1 MHRIF
6 GKTILKKKS
15 QCNVNHYFILLSLI
29 ILVLHLWLDSLLHL
43 LISCYRRGNKSMVEC
58 LLTQCHADPNC
69 TNENGSTPLSRTQDT
84 QIIRLLLQHGAV
96 AANLYKYSNLLPDGS
111 PREAAQ
117 STISLFMVGDKGAG
131 KSTLTKALSVE
142 KKGIKGWVAKR
153 FKVSDVKEKTAGI
166 ECHTIHSSRIGHFT
180 IYDLAGHREFHNSH
194 DTVIRSSI
202 SGPSSGM
209 FLFVIDLT
217 PSLDDLRRTV
227 SYWLSFIQNQVCI
240 EPSSAVV
247 SKPYLLAVGSHAD
260 SVKSESEL
268 KEKQSIVQS
277 FCKETEN
284 INFVDYVTVDCRYS
298 ESESLTQLRAHMLQ
312 THDTLQETIPVV
324 TFRDHCFHVY
334 LVSECANQPGMQLSS
349 LMKAIESSPFTSKD
363 LLPQTLQALH
373 EACNNINKR
382 GVMLYIQTQSIES
395 SWIIIDKDMLLRE
408 INGSLFAPNDFTE
421 HKALTHTGVVPFSK
435 IASVFK
441 ELDTQLII
449 DFSIHMEF
457 CREMTVEDGLKLVT
471 QTHPKYKEEHH
482 FLFPAL
488 TSLIP
493 PPDLW
498 QPNPNINYSEYS
510 SCWILQCHEHHHYFT
525 SRFREVLLLRLAFK
539 NALPVS
545 DEVDHQNPALKQ
557 RCTIWRRGIKWTTL
571 SSIDALVEMTD
582 ERVLVLLRCKKG
594 KELKLVKLRTQVM
607 LEIQSVKKEFCNNV
621 VTVEKFV
628 PNPHY
633 PVNLELSVSL
643 QEIAYSISC
652 HEDSVLLSVDTPLDI
667 TQLVFFEPYMF
678 CNPQCLVD
686 LFCKDLVSCYVS
698 PQFIECIS
706 SNISCVD
713 DFCTLLNVSLH
724 KVAVDSSS
732 SDYDK
737 SVRMFLEWQTQSDGT
752 YQCLRQYM
760 DKYSIF
766 SGRNILVSYLNY
778 GVVFCLCTIKN
789 TLCSESKESDCLL
802 FIVFSLS
809 TGDS

>member
-1 MHRIF
+1 MV
-6 GKTILKKKS
+6 K
-15 QCNVNHYFILLSLI
+15 CLI
-29 ILVLHLWLDSLLHL
+29 
-43 LISCYRRGNKSMVEC
+43 
-58 LLTQCHADPNC
+58 TQCHAEPNC
-69 TNENGSTPLSRTQDT
+69 TSENGSTPLSLTQDT

-96 AANLYKYSNLLPDGS
+96 ATDLYKCSLLLPDGS

-131 KSTLTKALSVE
+131 KSTLTKALSTERASIVRWT
-142 KKGIKGWVAKR
+142 GR
-153 FKVSDVKEKTAGI
+153 LSKVSGVKKKTAGI

-217 PSLDDLRRTV
+217 PSLDDLKRTV

-240 EPSSAVV
+240 EPSSALV
-247 SKPYLLAVGSHAD
+247 SKSYLLAVGSHAD

-277 FCKETEN
+277 LCKETEN

-298 ESESLTQLRAHMLQ
+298 ESQSLTQLRAHMLQ

-334 LVSECANQPGMQLSS
+334 LVSECGNQPGMQLSS

-363 LLPQTLQALH
+363 FLPQTLQALH
-373 EACNNINKR
+373 DACNNINKR

-408 INGSLFAPNDFTE
+408 INGSIFAPDDFTE

-441 ELDTQLII
+441 KFDTQLII

-457 CREMTVEDGLKLVT
+457 CREMTAEDGLKLVT

-488 TSLIP
+488 TPLIP

-525 SRFREVLLLRLAFK
+525 SRFREVLLLRLAFTH
-539 NALPVS
+539 AFPVEF
-545 DEVDHQNPALKQ
+545 DKVDHAIPALQ
-557 RCTIWRRGIKWTTL
+557 QACTIWRRGIKWTTC
-571 SSIDALVEMTD
+571 SFIDALIEMTD
-582 ERVLVLLRCKKG
+582 ERVVLLLRCKKG
-594 KELKLVKLRTQVM
+594 NELQLVKLRAQVM
-607 LEIQSVKKEFCNNV
+607 AEIQSVKKEFCNNV
-621 VTVEKFV
+621 ATVEKFV
-628 PNPHY
+628 PNPQY
-633 PVNLELSVSL
+633 PINLKLSVSL
-643 QEIAYSISC
+643 HKLAHSISR
-652 HEDSVLLSVDTPLDI
+652 HEEAVLLSVVTPFDI

-713 DFCTLLNVSLH
+713 DFCTLLNVPLH
-724 KVAVDSSS
+724 KVAVASSS

-737 SVRMFLEWQTQSDGT
+737 AVRMFLEWQTLSDGT

-766 SGRNILVSYLNY
+766 SGRNILVSYLIY
-778 GVVFCLCTIKN
+778 GGMFCL
-789 TLCSESKESDCLL
+789 
-802 FIVFSLS
+802 
-809 TGDS
+809 

>member
-6 GKTILKKKS
+6 GKTVLKKKS
-15 QCNVNHYFILLSLI
+15 QCNVNHYFILTELLSLI

-43 LISCYRRGNKSMVEC
+43 LLSCYRGWNKSLVEC
-58 LLTQCHADPNC
+58 LLTEGHADLNC
-69 TNENGSTPLSRTQDT
+69 TSENGSTPLSLTQDT

-96 AANLYKYSNLLPDGS
+96 ATDLYKCSVLLPDGS

-131 KSTLTKALSVE
+131 KSTLTKALSTE
-142 KKGIKGWVAKR
+142 RAGIVRWTGR
-153 FKVSDVKEKTAGI
+153 LSKVSGIKEKTAGI

-217 PSLDDLRRTV
+217 PSLDDLKRTV

-240 EPSSAVV
+240 EPSSAPV

-260 SVKSESEL
+260 SVKSKSEL

-277 FCKETEN
+277 FCKEAEN
-284 INFVDYVTVDCRYS
+284 IDFVDYVTVDCRYS
-298 ESESLTQLRAHMLQ
+298 ESQSLTQLRAHMLQ

-334 LVSECANQPGMQLSS
+334 LVSECGNQPGMQLSS
-349 LMKAIESSPFTSKD
+349 LMKAIRFSPFTSKD
-363 LLPQTLQALH
+363 FLPQTLQALH

-408 INGSLFAPNDFTE
+408 INGSLFAPDDFTE

-441 ELDTQLII
+441 EFDTQLII
-449 DFSIHMEF
+449 DFF
-457 CREMTVEDGLKLVT
+457 LEDGLKLVT

-488 TSLIP
+488 TPLIP

-525 SRFREVLLLRLAFK
+525 SRFHEVLLLRLAFK

-607 LEIQSVKKEFCNNV
+607 LEIQSVKKEFCDNV

-628 PNPHY
+628 PKPQY
-633 PVNLELSVSL
+633 PVNLDLSVSL

-652 HEDSVLLSVDTPLDI
+652 HEDAVLLSVDTPLDI

-737 SVRMFLEWQTQSDGT
+737 AVRMFLEWQTQSDGT

-766 SGRNILVSYLNY
+766 SGRTILVSYLIY
-778 GVVFCLCTIKN
+778 GGMFCL
-789 TLCSESKESDCLL
+789 
-802 FIVFSLS
+802 
-809 TGDS
+809 

>member
-1 MHRIF
+1 MIDRYLRVPLSVVQLYSHPKMVLFLNMHRIF
-6 GKTILKKKS
+6 GKTVLKKKS
-15 QCNVNHYFILLSLI
+15 QSNVNHYKILLSLI
-29 ILVLHLWLDSLLHL
+29 ILVLNFWLDSLLHL
-43 LISCYRRGNKSMVEC
+43 LISCYSNRKKSMVEC
-58 LLTQCHADPNC
+58 LLTLCHADPNC
-69 TNENGSTPLSRTQDT
+69 TSENGSTPLSLTQDT

-96 AANLYKYSNLLPDGS
+96 AANLYNYSNLLPDGS

-142 KKGIKGWVAKR
+142 KEGIKGWVAKR
-153 FKVSDVKEKTAGI
+153 FKVSGVKEKTAGI

-202 SGPSSGM
+202 SGPPSGM

-217 PSLDDLRRTV
+217 PSLDDLKRTV

-240 EPSSAVV
+240 EPSSALV

-260 SVKSESEL
+260 SVKSKSEL

-277 FCKETEN
+277 FCKEAEN
-284 INFVDYVTVDCRYS
+284 INFVDYVTVNDCRYS
-298 ESESLTQLRAHMLQ
+298 ESESLTQLRAHMIQ
-312 THDTLQETIPVV
+312 THDTLQELMPKV
-324 TFRDHCFHVY
+324 TFHAHCFHVY
-334 LVSECANQPGMQLSS
+334 LISVCGSQSGMQLGS
-349 LMKAIESSPFTSKD
+349 LIKTIESDPLSSKQKF
-363 LLPQTLQALH
+363 LPPTLQTLH
-373 EACNNINKR
+373 EACSNINKR

-408 INGSLFAPNDFTE
+408 INGSIFAPDDFTE

-435 IASVFK
+435 IAKVFK
-441 ELDTQLII
+441 ELDTRLII

-471 QTHPKYKEEHH
+471 QTHPKYKDEHH

-488 TSLIP
+488 TPLIP

-498 QPNPNINYSEYS
+498 QPNPNINYSEYN

-525 SRFREVLLLRLAFK
+525 SRFREVLLLRIAFTH
-539 NALPVS
+539 AFPVEF
-545 DEVDHQNPALKQ
+545 DKVDHVTPALQ
-557 RCTIWRRGIKWTTL
+557 QACTIWRRGIKWTTC
-571 SSIDALVEMTD
+571 SSIDALIEMTD
-582 ERVLVLLRCKKG
+582 ERVVLLLRCKKG
-594 KELKLVKLRTQVM
+594 NELQLVKLRAQVM
-607 LEIQSVKKEFCNNV
+607 AEIQSVKKEFCNNV
-621 VTVEKFV
+621 ATVEKFV
-628 PNPHY
+628 PNPQY
-633 PVNLELSVSL
+633 PINLKLSVSL
-643 QEIAYSISC
+643 HKLAHSISC
-652 HEDSVLLSVDTPLDI
+652 HEEAVLLSVDTPLDI

-713 DFCTLLNVSLH
+713 DFCTLLNVFLH
-724 KVAVDSSS
+724 KVAGDSSS

-737 SVRMFLEWQTQSDGT
+737 AVRMFLEWQTQSDGT

-766 SGRNILVSYLNY
+766 SGRNILVSYLIY
-778 GVVFCLCTIKN
+778 GGMFCL
-789 TLCSESKESDCLL
+789 
-802 FIVFSLS
+802 
-809 TGDS
+809 

>member
-1 MHRIF
+1 
-6 GKTILKKKS
+6 
-15 QCNVNHYFILLSLI
+15 
-29 ILVLHLWLDSLLHL
+29 
-43 LISCYRRGNKSMVEC
+43 MVEC
-58 LLTQCHADPNC
+58 LLTECHADPNC
-69 TNENGSTPLSRTQDT
+69 TSEYGLTPLSLAYDT
-84 QIIRLLLQHGAV
+84 RIIRLLLQHGAV
-96 AANLYKYSNLLPDGS
+96 SANLYKCSVILPDGS

-142 KKGIKGWVAKR
+142 KEGIKGWVAKR
-153 FKVSDVKEKTAGI
+153 FKVSGVKEKTAGI

-217 PSLDDLRRTV
+217 PSLDDLKQTV

-240 EPSSAVV
+240 EPSSALV

-260 SVKSESEL
+260 SVKSKSEL

-277 FCKETEN
+277 LCKEADN
-284 INFVDYVTVDCRYS
+284 IHFVDYVTVDCRYS
-298 ESESLTQLRAHMLQ
+298 ESESLTLLRANMLQ

-334 LVSECANQPGMQLSS
+334 LVSECGNQPGMQLSS
-349 LMKAIESSPFTSKD
+349 LMKAIESSRFTSKD
-363 LLPQTLQALH
+363 FLPQTLQALH

-408 INGSLFAPNDFTE
+408 INGSIFAPNDFTE
-421 HKALTHTGVVPFSK
+421 HKALTHTDTGVVPFSK

-457 CREMTVEDGLKLVT
+457 CREMTAEDGLKLVT
-471 QTHPKYKEEHH
+471 QTHPKFKEERH

-488 TSLIP
+488 TPLIP

-510 SCWILQCHEHHHYFT
+510 SCWILQCYEHHHYFT
-525 SRFREVLLLRLAFK
+525 SRFCEVLLLRLAFTR
-539 NALPVS
+539 AFPVES
-545 DEVDHQNPALKQ
+545 DEVDHATPALQ
-557 RCTIWRRGIKWTTL
+557 QDCTIWRRGIKWTTC
-571 SSIDALVEMTD
+571 SFIDALIEMTD
-582 ERVLVLLRCKKG
+582 VRVVLLLRCKKG
-594 KELKLVKLRTQVM
+594 KELQLVKLRAQVIA
-607 LEIQSVKKEFCNNV
+607 EVQSAKKEFCNNV

-628 PNPHY
+628 PNPQY
-633 PVNLELSVSL
+633 PINLKLSVSL
-643 QEIAYSISC
+643 HKLAHSILR
-652 HEDSVLLSVDTPLDI
+652 HEEAVMLSVDTPLDI

-686 LFCKDLVSCYVS
+686 LFCKDLESCYVS

-713 DFCTLLNVSLH
+713 DFCTLLNVSLR
-724 KVAVDSSS
+724 KIAGDSSS
-732 SDYDK
+732 SDYNK
-737 SVRMFLEWQTQSDGT
+737 AVRMFLEWQTQSDGT

-766 SGRNILVSYLNY
+766 SGRNILVSLLNY
-778 GVVFCLCTIKN
+778 GVVFCLCIFKK
-789 TLCSESKESDCLL
+789 TLCAVSAKKV
-802 FIVFSLS
+802 IVYCVLS
-809 TGDS
+809 VNRR

>member
-1 MHRIF
+1 
-6 GKTILKKKS
+6 
-15 QCNVNHYFILLSLI
+15 
-29 ILVLHLWLDSLLHL
+29 
-43 LISCYRRGNKSMVEC
+43 
-58 LLTQCHADPNC
+58 
-69 TNENGSTPLSRTQDT
+69 
-84 QIIRLLLQHGAV
+84 
-96 AANLYKYSNLLPDGS
+96 
-111 PREAAQ
+111 
-117 STISLFMVGDKGAG
+117 
-131 KSTLTKALSVE
+131 
-142 KKGIKGWVAKR
+142 
-153 FKVSDVKEKTAGI
+153 
-166 ECHTIHSSRIGHFT
+166 
-180 IYDLAGHREFHNSH
+180 
-194 DTVIRSSI
+194 
-202 SGPSSGM
+202 M

-217 PSLDDLRRTV
+217 PSFDDLKRTV

-240 EPSSAVV
+240 EPSSALV

-260 SVKSESEL
+260 SVKSKSEL
-268 KEKQSIVQS
+268 EEKQSIVQS
-277 FCKETEN
+277 LCNEAEN
-284 INFVDYVTVDCRYS
+284 IHFVDYVTVDCRYS
-298 ESESLTQLRAHMLQ
+298 ESRSLTQLRAHMLQ
-312 THDTLQETIPVV
+312 THDTLQELMPKV
-324 TFRDHCFHVY
+324 TFHAHCFHVY
-334 LVSECANQPGMQLSS
+334 LISVCGSQSGMQLGS
-349 LMKAIESSPFTSKD
+349 LIKTIESDPLSIKQKF
-363 LLPQTLQALH
+363 LPPTLQALH

-408 INGSLFAPNDFTE
+408 INGSIFAPDDFTE

-457 CREMTVEDGLKLVT
+457 CREMTDEDGLKLVT

-488 TSLIP
+488 TPLIP

-510 SCWILQCHEHHHYFT
+510 SCWILQCYKHHQYFT
-525 SRFREVLLLRLAFK
+525 SRFCEVLLLRLAFK

-557 RCTIWRRGIKWTTL
+557 RCTIWKRGIKWTTL

-594 KELKLVKLRTQVM
+594 KELKLVKLRAQVM
-607 LEIQSVKKEFCNNV
+607 LEIQSVKKEFCDNV
-621 VTVEKFV
+621 ATVEKFV
-628 PNPHY
+628 PKPLY

-652 HEDSVLLSVDTPLDI
+652 HEDAVLLSVDTPLDI

-724 KVAVDSSS
+724 KVAGDSSS

-737 SVRMFLEWQTQSDGT
+737 AVRMFLEWQTQSDGT
-752 YQCLRQYM
+752 YQCLRRYM

-766 SGRNILVSYLNY
+766 SGRTILVSYLIY
-778 GVVFCLCTIKN
+778 GGMFCL
-789 TLCSESKESDCLL
+789 
-802 FIVFSLS
+802 
-809 TGDS
+809 

>member
-1 MHRIF
+1 
-6 GKTILKKKS
+6 
-15 QCNVNHYFILLSLI
+15 
-29 ILVLHLWLDSLLHL
+29 
-43 LISCYRRGNKSMVEC
+43 MVEC

-69 TNENGSTPLSRTQDT
+69 TSENGSTPLSLTHNT

-96 AANLYKYSNLLPDGS
+96 AADLYKCSVILPDGS

-117 STISLFMVGDKGAG
+117 STISVFMVGDKGAG

-142 KKGIKGWVAKR
+142 KKGIKSLVAKR
-153 FKVSDVKEKTAGI
+153 FKVSGVKEKTAGI

-217 PSLDDLRRTV
+217 PSLDDLKRTV

-240 EPSSAVV
+240 KPSSALV
-247 SKPYLLAVGSHAD
+247 SKPYLLAVGSHAG
-260 SVKSESEL
+260 SVKSKSEL

-277 FCKETEN
+277 FCNEAEN

-298 ESESLTQLRAHMLQ
+298 ESQSLTQLRAHMIQ
-312 THDTLQETIPVV
+312 THDKLQETIPVV

-334 LVSECANQPGMQLSS
+334 LVSECGNQPGTQLSS

-363 LLPQTLQALH
+363 FLPQTLQTLH
-373 EACNNINKR
+373 EACSNINKR
-382 GVMLYIQTQSIES
+382 GVMLYIQTQSIDS

-408 INGSLFAPNDFTE
+408 INGSIFAPDDFTE

-435 IASVFK
+435 IATVFK

-457 CREMTVEDGLKLVT
+457 CREMTAEDGLKLVT
-471 QTHPKYKEEHH
+471 QTHPKYKEERH

-488 TSLIP
+488 TPLIP

-510 SCWILQCHEHHHYFT
+510 SCWILQCHEHYHYFT
-525 SRFREVLLLRLAFK
+525 SRFNEVFLLRLAFTH
-539 NALPVS
+539 AFPVES
-545 DEVDHQNPALKQ
+545 DEVDHATPALQ
-557 RCTIWRRGIKWTTL
+557 QDCTIWRRGIKWTTC
-571 SSIDALVEMTD
+571 SFIDALIEMTD
-582 ERVLVLLRCKKG
+582 ERVDLLLRCKKG
-594 KELKLVKLRTQVM
+594 NELQLVKLRAQVM
-607 LEIQSVKKEFCNNV
+607 LEVQSVKKEFCNNV
-621 VTVEKFV
+621 ATVEKFV
-628 PNPHY
+628 PNPQY
-633 PVNLELSVSL
+633 PINLKLSVSL
-643 QEIAYSISC
+643 HKLANSISR
-652 HEDSVLLSVDTPLDI
+652 HKEAVLLSVVKPLDTPLDI

-686 LFCKDLVSCYVS
+686 LFCKDLESCYVS

-706 SNISCVD
+706 ICVD

-724 KVAVDSSS
+724 KVAGDSSS

-737 SVRMFLEWQTQSDGT
+737 AVRMFLEWQTQSDGT

-778 GVVFCLCTIKN
+778 GGMFCL
-789 TLCSESKESDCLL
+789 
-802 FIVFSLS
+802 
-809 TGDS
+809 

>member
-1 MHRIF
+1 
-6 GKTILKKKS
+6 
-15 QCNVNHYFILLSLI
+15 
-29 ILVLHLWLDSLLHL
+29 
-43 LISCYRRGNKSMVEC
+43 MVEC

-69 TNENGSTPLSRTQDT
+69 TSENGSTPLSLTHNT

-96 AANLYKYSNLLPDGS
+96 AADLYKCSVILPDGS

-117 STISLFMVGDKGAG
+117 STISVFMVGDKGAG

-142 KKGIKGWVAKR
+142 KKGIKSLVAKR
-153 FKVSDVKEKTAGI
+153 FKVSGVKEKTAGI
-166 ECHTIHSSRIGHFT
+166 ECHTIHSSQIGHFT

-209 FLFVIDLT
+209 FLFVIDIT
-217 PSLDDLRRTV
+217 PSLDDLKRTV

-240 EPSSAVV
+240 EPSSALV

-260 SVKSESEL
+260 SVKSKSEL
-268 KEKQSIVQS
+268 EEKQSIVQS
-277 FCKETEN
+277 FCKEAEN
-284 INFVDYVTVDCRYS
+284 IHFVDYVTVDCRYS
-298 ESESLTQLRAHMLQ
+298 ESESLTQLRARMLQ
-312 THDTLQETIPVV
+312 THDKLQETIPAM

-334 LVSECANQPGMQLSS
+334 LVSECGNQPGMQLSS

-363 LLPQTLQALH
+363 FLPATLQALH
-373 EACNNINKR
+373 EACNNINKS

-395 SWIIIDKDMLLRE
+395 SWIIIDKDMLLRK
-408 INGSLFAPNDFTE
+408 INGSIFAPNDFTE

-435 IASVFK
+435 IASVFN
-441 ELDTQLII
+441 ELDKQLII

-457 CREMTVEDGLKLVT
+457 CREMTAEDGLKLVT
-471 QTHPKYKEEHH
+471 QTHAKYKEERH

-488 TSLIP
+488 TPLIP

-510 SCWILQCHEHHHYFT
+510 SCWILQCHGHHHYFT
-525 SRFREVLLLRLAFK
+525 TRFREVLLLRLAFK

-607 LEIQSVKKEFCNNV
+607 LEIQSVKKEFCDNV

-628 PNPHY
+628 PKPQY

-652 HEDSVLLSVDTPLDI
+652 HEDAVLLSVDTPLDI

-713 DFCTLLNVSLH
+713 GFCTILNVPLH
-724 KVAVDSSS
+724 KVAGDSSS

-737 SVRMFLEWQTQSDGT
+737 AVRMFLEWQTQSDGT

-766 SGRNILVSYLNY
+766 SGRNILVSYLIY
-778 GVVFCLCTIKN
+778 GGMFCL
-789 TLCSESKESDCLL
+789 
-802 FIVFSLS
+802 
-809 TGDS
+809 

>member
-1 MHRIF
+1 MWYNI
-6 GKTILKKKS
+6 
-15 QCNVNHYFILLSLI
+15 
-29 ILVLHLWLDSLLHL
+29 
-43 LISCYRRGNKSMVEC
+43 VEC
-58 LLTQCHADPNC
+58 LLTQCHANPNC
-69 TNENGSTPLSRTQDT
+69 TNRIGFTPLSLTHDT
-84 QIIRLLLQHGAV
+84 RIIRLLLQHGAV
-96 AANLYKYSNLLPDGS
+96 ATDLYKYSNFLPDGS

-117 STISLFMVGDKGAG
+117 STISVLMVGDQGAG
-131 KSTLTKALSVE
+131 KSTLIKALSTE
-142 KKGIKGWVAKR
+142 RAGIVRWTGR
-153 FKVSDVKEKTAGI
+153 LSKVSGVKKKTAGI

-217 PSLDDLRRTV
+217 PSLDDLKRTV
-227 SYWLSFIQNQVCI
+227 SYWLSFIENQVCSI
-240 EPSSAVV
+240 KPSSTPV

-260 SVKSESEL
+260 SVKPKSEL
-268 KEKQSIVQS
+268 RQKQSIVQS
-277 FCKETEN
+277 FCKEAKN
-284 INFVDYVTVDCRYS
+284 IHFVDYVTVDCRYS

-312 THDTLQETIPVV
+312 THDTLQEHMPNVS
-324 TFRDHCFHVY
+324 FHDHCFHVY
-334 LVSECANQPGMQLSS
+334 LVSECGSQPGMQLSS
-349 LMKAIESSPFTSKD
+349 LMKAIQSSPFTSKD
-363 LLPQTLQALH
+363 FLPQTLEALH

-408 INGSLFAPNDFTE
+408 INGSIFAPDDFTE
-421 HKALTHTGVVPFSK
+421 HKALTHTGVVPFSR

-441 ELDTQLII
+441 ELDKQLII

-457 CREMTVEDGLKLVT
+457 CREMTAEDGLKLVT
-471 QTHPKYKEEHH
+471 QTHPKYKEERH

-488 TSLIP
+488 TPLIP

-498 QPNPNINYSEYS
+498 RPINYSEYS
-510 SCWILQCHEHHHYFT
+510 SCWILQCHEHYHYFT
-525 SRFREVLLLRLAFK
+525 SRFREVLLLRLAFTH
-539 NALPVS
+539 AFPV
-545 DEVDHQNPALKQ
+545 EVDHATPALQ
-557 RCTIWRRGIKWTTL
+557 QDCTIWRRGIKWTTR
-571 SSIDALVEMTD
+571 SSIDALIEMTD
-582 ERVLVLLRCKKG
+582 ERVVLLLRCKKG
-594 KELKLVKLRTQVM
+594 KELQLVKLRAQVI
-607 LEIQSVKKEFCNNV
+607 LEIQSAKKEFCNNV
-621 VTVEKFV
+621 ATVEKFV
-628 PNPHY
+628 PNPQY
-633 PVNLELSVSL
+633 PVDLELSVSL

-652 HEDSVLLSVDTPLDI
+652 HEDVVMLSVDTPLDI
-667 TQLVFFEPYMF
+667 TKLLFFEPYMF

-713 DFCTLLNVSLH
+713 DFCTLLNVPLH

-737 SVRMFLEWQTQSDGT
+737 AVRMFLEWQTQSDGT

-766 SGRNILVSYLNY
+766 SGRNVLVS
-778 GVVFCLCTIKN
+778 LCVHNGFT
-789 TLCSESKESDCLL
+789 CSYM
-802 FIVFSLS
+802 
-809 TGDS
+809 